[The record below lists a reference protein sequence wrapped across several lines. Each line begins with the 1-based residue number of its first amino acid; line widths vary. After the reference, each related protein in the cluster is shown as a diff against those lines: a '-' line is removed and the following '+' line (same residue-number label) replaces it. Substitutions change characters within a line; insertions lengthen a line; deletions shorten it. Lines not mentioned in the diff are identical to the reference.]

1 MVEHRGL
8 IHRAGVVIQAA
19 CNGQVDLKVVSRH
32 AEGLHVLRNGFQLVR
47 ALVEH
52 LVLAL
57 VALERREDALGA
69 ARDLDEREQLVRRL
83 ACNAEIVA
91 QDGFDLFR
99 ADLFQLVDRAHH
111 VARLFGQAEDGE
123 KAV

>member
-8 IHRAGVVIQAA
+8 VHRAGVVVQPAR
-19 CNGQVDLKVVSRH
+19 NGQVDLKVVGRH
-32 AEGLHVLRNGFQLVR
+32 AEGLHVLRDRFQLVR
-47 ALVEH
+47 ALIEH
-52 LVLAL
+52 LVFAL
-57 VALERREDALGA
+57 VALERGEDALGA
-69 ARDLDEREQLVRRL
+69 ARGLDEREQLVRGCR
-83 ACNAEIVA
+83 CDAEIVH

>member
-8 IHRAGVVIQAA
+8 VHRAGVVVQPAR
-19 CNGQVDLKVVSRH
+19 NGQVDLKVVGRH
-32 AEGLHVLRNGFQLVR
+32 AEGLHVLRDRFQLVR
-47 ALVEH
+47 ALIEH
-52 LVLAL
+52 LVPAL
-57 VALERREDALGA
+57 VALERGEDALGA
-69 ARDLDEREQLVRRL
+69 ARGLDEREQLVRGFR
-83 ACNAEIVA
+83 CDAEIVH

-111 VARLFGQAEDGE
+111 VARLLGQAEDGE

>member
-8 IHRAGVVIQAA
+8 VHRTGVVVQPARD
-19 CNGQVDLKVVSRH
+19 GQVDLKVVGRH

-47 ALVEH
+47 TLVEH
-52 LVLAL
+52 LVPAL
-57 VALERREDALGA
+57 VALERGEDALGA
-69 ARDLDEREQLVRRL
+69 ARGLDKGQQFVCGFRR
-83 ACNAEIVA
+83 NAEIVH